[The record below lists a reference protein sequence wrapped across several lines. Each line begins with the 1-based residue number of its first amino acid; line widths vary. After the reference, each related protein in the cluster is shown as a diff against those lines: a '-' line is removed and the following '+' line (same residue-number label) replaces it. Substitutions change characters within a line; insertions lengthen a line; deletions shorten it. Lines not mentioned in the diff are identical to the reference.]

1 MFCLSIGSSLK
12 NLLNENYEL
21 VVPEQVIKEL
31 KSLKGDRLKKV
42 SGKDKSATDLALQLL
57 DVNKI
62 KKIKPVG
69 KDVDQAIINLSK
81 ENSKNIVCT
90 LDREMRQTLG
100 RVILIMYLSFFLS
113 SFSGEQPSG
122 GFIDRIRG
130 TIWKSTTR
138 AIACNSRKCFGSALS
153 VSS

>member
-1 MFCLSIGSSLK
+1 MKVILDTNFLIYCAKEKLDYTEELK

-31 KSLKGDRLKKV
+31 KSLKGDKLKKV
-42 SGKDKSATDLALQLL
+42 SGKDKFATDLALQLL

-69 KDVDQAIINLSK
+69 NNVDQAIINLAK

-100 RVILIMYLSFFLS
+100 RVILIN
-113 SFSGEQPSG
+113 
-122 GFIDRIRG
+122 
-130 TIWKSTTR
+130 K
-138 AIACNSRKCFGSALS
+138 RKKLMLTK
-153 VSS
+153 